1 MQIKVARPPPTLF
14 VKGIELPPVLS
25 ETKKKKKRKEER
37 KAICAFLSLSVPR
50 TCGNLGKKK
59 GMEPAQNFFKSP
71 AELSPF
77 RLPPIGIFW
86 SRKVAKMGEEWGGA
100 LKTHPREGKK
110 TQFSGGSRVQKRKT
124 ISSDFFCFRARTE
137 NPLIF

>member
-86 SRKVAKMGEEWGGA
+86 SRKVAKMGEGGGE
-100 LKTHPREGKK
+100 L
-110 TQFSGGSRVQKRKT
+110 
-124 ISSDFFCFRARTE
+124 
-137 NPLIF
+137 